1 MSVRPVALLLAVLF
15 AAPAWAQAD
24 GPPDVNDDATSGEAV
39 EAVPAMDPALVG
51 RWSLAAVDAT
61 GTMGRFGASLASM
74 VCVFG
79 ADGQA
84 TVHVVM
90 EQDGERYDREHTFRA
105 EAAGGTITSAEQPI
119 GTYEPL
125 DADRV
130 RLTFADGMV
139 VQLQR
144 IR

>member
-1 MSVRPVALLLAVLF
+1 MLVRPVALALAVLF
-15 AAPAWAQAD
+15 AAPVWAQAD
-24 GPPDVNDDATSGEAV
+24 GPPEGDDAMDAEAVV

-51 RWSLAAVDAT
+51 RWSLAAVDAP
-61 GTMGRFGASLASM
+61 GAMGRFGASLASM
-74 VCVFG
+74 ACVFG
-79 ADGQA
+79 ADGQS

-90 EQDGERYDREHTFRA
+90 EQDGERYDREHTFGA
-105 EAAGGTITSAEQPI
+105 AAAAGAITSAGQPV

-130 RLTFADGMV
+130 RLTFTDGMV

-144 IR
+144 TR